1 MPPAGISDP
10 DRNSTTLNMHDMNLL
25 QHYILHT
32 SKKLSLDAKK
42 VLVWERV
49 IPDIAAK
56 NTFLMHLVV
65 ALAGLD
71 ILTTDQ
77 QDEQTY
83 TVDLRTLV
91 EHHQKGLQGF
101 QEKLASVEDKN
112 AEVLFTGSI
121 LIVAFAFASLR
132 VGNLDLLTLG
142 PQSMSAGDSSPR
154 TSHRYE
160 RPHVQ
165 WLRLI
170 RGATFIVRDLWAALS
185 LSRVRPLLLFK
196 NANEDWQ
203 FLGESPL
210 PSLPSWLVRSQRL
223 SAFILGEN
231 LAVRKLQEFLDT
243 LKTRERDVGDDLTQS
258 SSGPSPASSWN
269 HQPDEIFAAQDEA
282 IAVTAQMF
290 KRITYAVRIQPVES
304 SSSDREMHAEMEDAA
319 ITSWPG
325 LVPEAFVSSLDS
337 DSGLDIPNCFSC
349 VILAH
354 LYLVLALPDE
364 IWYLGKNF
372 AAEIR
377 KIHALVAQFGNPQL
391 CDLMIWPMDVLGF
404 GTESR

>member
-1 MPPAGISDP
+1 
-10 DRNSTTLNMHDMNLL
+10 MHDMNLL

-71 ILTTDQ
+71 ILTAVQ

-83 TVDLRTLV
+83 TVYLRILL

-154 TSHRYE
+154 TSHRYD

-165 WLRLI
+165 WLRLT

-185 LSRVRPLLLFK
+185 FSRLRPLLLFK
-196 NANEDWQ
+196 NANENSQ

-210 PSLPSWLVRSQRL
+210 PSSPSWLVQSPRL
-223 SAFILGEN
+223 SAFILGEK

-243 LKTRERDVGDDLTQS
+243 FKTKDRDVGDDLTQS

-282 IAVTAQMF
+282 IAVTVQMF
-290 KRITYAVRIQPVES
+290 KRIVYAVRMQPIES
-304 SSSDREMHAEMEDAA
+304 SSSDREIHAEMEDAA
-319 ITSWPG
+319 ITSWPS

-337 DSGLDIPNCFSC
+337 DSDLDIPNCFSC
-349 VILAH
+349 VILAY
-354 LYLVLALPDE
+354 LYLILALPDE

-372 AAEIR
+372 AAEIK
-377 KIHALVAQFGNPQL
+377 KIHELVTQFGNPQL
-391 CDLMIWPMDVLGF
+391 CDLMKWPMDVLDF
-404 GTESR
+404 DE